1 MISND
6 QVQRLLSDE
15 QWLQE
20 SFYIRFLNYNKNLHF
35 LFSNIGQIPSSH
47 FLTLFSKKHRY
58 MLSSRYWGSS
68 YKLGVRTEAYWS
80 TRERLRIY
88 QKKFCY
94 NFLLRHC
101 TKGICITAERYS
113 VNVFPMQTIQWDW
126 FMQSISAINTAKK
139 CCIVVENSKKR
150 NVL

>member
-1 MISND
+1 MTKFCHNS
-6 QVQRLLSDE
+6 RAPSSTSLTSFLSKT
-15 QWLQE
+15 L
-20 SFYIRFLNYNKNLHF
+20 
-35 LFSNIGQIPSSH
+35 GQIPSSH

-139 CCIVVENSKKR
+139 CCIVVENSKKEMYYSKCKKICSHR
-150 NVL
+150 DLF

>member
-68 YKLGVRTEAYWS
+68 YKLAVRTEAYRS

-88 QKKFCY
+88 QKKVLLQFSAASLYKRYLY
-94 NFLLRHC
+94 NGTREVLG
-101 TKGICITAERYS
+101 KCIPYANHSMRL
-113 VNVFPMQTIQWDW
+113 IH
-126 FMQSISAINTAKK
+126 AIYLSNKY
-139 CCIVVENSKKR
+139 SKK
-150 NVL
+150 VLYCSTK